1 MEQKTQKNG
10 LINLLA
16 LVLVGGAGFA
26 IAKFGNTYAGLVGS
40 VFLGIGALVAAV
52 SWFQMRLEHR
62 EQLEKFE
69 FEELTKSASS
79 SALFNA
85 SETEVFPAD
94 QEYRIMSTGVKRM
107 EIPGFSHFQITS
119 CCG

>member
-26 IAKFGNTYAGLVGS
+26 IARFGNTYAGLVGS

-69 FEELTKSASS
+69 FEELPSLLQVPPYSTPPKPKSSPRNVPANNSS
-79 SALFNA
+79 VSLFR
-85 SETEVFPAD
+85 SSP
-94 QEYRIMSTGVKRM
+94 
-107 EIPGFSHFQITS
+107 
-119 CCG
+119 